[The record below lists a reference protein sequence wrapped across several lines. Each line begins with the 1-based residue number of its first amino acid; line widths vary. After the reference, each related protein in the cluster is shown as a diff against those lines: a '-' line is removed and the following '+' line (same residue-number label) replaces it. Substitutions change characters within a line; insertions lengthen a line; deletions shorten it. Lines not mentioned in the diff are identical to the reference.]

1 MRVVVS
7 CFSTDFSVFVCGAC
21 SKMSS
26 SMFYMRDLCLS
37 IIFGVLN
44 VLQHF
49 LLLFNFTVH
58 MRRETHGR
66 AHFHVVVFVVLIHSP
81 LLTREGGSTYFYTCL
96 SLFIYLHYFVIVMKN
111 FLPHTLFEMIEN
123 REENSMKER
132 KMRHVHFPFF

>member
-66 AHFHVVVFVVLIHSP
+66 AHFHVVVVLIHSP
-81 LLTREGGSTYFYTCL
+81 LLTRRRINIFL
-96 SLFIYLHYFVIVMKN
+96 HMFVFIYLFALFCYCHEKF
-111 FLPHTLFEMIEN
+111 FATHTFRN
-123 REENSMKER
+123 DRKQNSMKER